1 MAIKPPQWYNTVV
14 EHLPGCETG
23 VATCLASACSLLL
36 ADSTVCPA
44 LVLVGPPSS
53 FKTTIATMI
62 EMEGTTVVLD
72 NFSSKAFV
80 SHYATKQVD
89 KLKNEID
96 MLYKIKHKLLI
107 VPDLGP
113 FFNRRTDDL
122 AESLGVLTRVLD
134 GQGYVSHSGVH
145 GRRGDR
151 GDYRFGLLAATTPIG
166 GQVWKVMSALGPRLM
181 MLGIKGQESTV
192 AEQVEDMT
200 RTLTFG
206 ERLAMCQA
214 AVHQSFKESWEQGGA
229 VVGGLEWDRT
239 QDDPHILE
247 VIVRLAALGS
257 VLRSQI
263 ARERR
268 LGGDEY
274 EYHEG
279 VLEGPG
285 RYRQSLYNLAR
296 GNAIASH
303 RTSLKPEDLMPLVG
317 VVMSTGPTER
327 VSIMRYLATGNI
339 IKDIN
344 KAARIIGHAWHTGDL
359 VLTQMAKLGLVQG
372 DNERKISDEYEWLVP
387 LWKEYECL
395 NTYTR

>member
-1 MAIKPPQWYNTVV
+1 MAIKPPQWHNTVA
-14 EHLPGCETG
+14 EYLPGCEPG

-36 ADSTVCPA
+36 EDSTVCPA

-62 EMEGTTVVLD
+62 EMEPLTMVLD

-80 SHYATKQVD
+80 SHYATKQVK
-89 KLKNEID
+89 KLKDEVD

-145 GRRGDR
+145 GQRGDH

-166 GQVWKVMSALGPRLM
+166 GQVWKVMSALGPRLLM
-181 MLGIKGQESTV
+181 FNIKGQGSTV
-192 AEQVEDMT
+192 DEQVDDMT
-200 RTLTFG
+200 HPLTFG
-206 ERLAMCQA
+206 QRLAECKE
-214 AVHQSFKESWEQGGA
+214 AVQDTFRTAWDSGGGK
-229 VVGGLEWDRT
+229 VGGLEWDRKG
-239 QDDPHILE
+239 DDRRILAM
-247 VIVRLAALGS
+247 IARLAALGS
-257 VLRSQI
+257 VMRSQT
-263 ARERR
+263 AREKRT
-268 LGGDEY
+268 GADDY
-274 EYHEG
+274 EYQEG

-296 GNAIASH
+296 GSAIS
-303 RTSLKPEDLMPLVG
+303 RQRKTLEIEDLFPVLG

-327 VSIMRYLATGNI
+327 VSV
-339 IKDIN
+339 IKYVASGRTITTST
-344 KAARIIGHAWHTGDL
+344 AQHVIGHAWHTADL
-359 VLTQMAKLGLVQG
+359 ALKSMVGMGLLEG
-372 DNERKISDEYEWLVP
+372 DNEVVLAEQYKWLTP
-387 LWKEYECL
+387 LWKEYTCQ
-395 NTYTR
+395 NTLTT